1 MEVKVN
7 LAHSYLLDSSAVKS
21 AVLRSSSPAVSA
33 VLAIVPLTPTPTF
46 SPFSSSTGT
55 MLILVRNA
63 DDICRVVIRVCVTDG
78 STVNFFATS
87 SVETPFSS
95 ATRDR

>member
-7 LAHSYLLDSSAVKS
+7 LIALVFLDSSAVKS

-55 MLILVRNA
+55 MLIWCKNA
-63 DDICRVVIRVCVTDG
+63 EDICTVFIR
-78 STVNFFATS
+78 FA
-87 SVETPFSS
+87 
-95 ATRDR
+95 